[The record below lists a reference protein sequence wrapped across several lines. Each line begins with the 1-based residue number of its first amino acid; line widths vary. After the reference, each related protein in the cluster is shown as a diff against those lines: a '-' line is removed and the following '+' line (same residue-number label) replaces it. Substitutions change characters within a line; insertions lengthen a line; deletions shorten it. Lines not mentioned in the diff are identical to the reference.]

1 MFTTLRRISKSGYQ
15 GFWRNFTVSLSAII
29 IIAISLL
36 AFISIYLVSQM
47 LNASIAQL
55 EEKVDVNVYFTTTA
69 STTQILEVRAQL
81 EALEEVRT
89 IEYITREQ
97 ALENFTKRNEGNEIV
112 LKSLEVLDNNPLG
125 ASFNVRAQEISQ
137 YATIA
142 DTLDRIQV
150 QDQYEGLI
158 DRVNYNQNR
167 EAIEKINTLIDWSRT
182 IGLIIAGVLAT
193 LAIIIVYNTI
203 RLTIYTV
210 REELAVMRLVGASK
224 FFARGPFIVEGI
236 LYGIVGTIFSLV
248 ILIPLLYYIAPTLQ
262 EIFILNVYQAFVDNA
277 VVLVLTMFAI
287 GIVLGLISS
296 ALAIRRYLRI

>member
-182 IGLIIAGVLAT
+182 IGLIIAGVLAA